1 MTDEPQTPNPRV
13 ETNASGHLIRLGR
26 DFDHAQHDKNH
37 RNRNPDDYQRGLEA
51 MREMTFDDDV
61 DGDTYEEHCEFE
73 SRRSGLFVR
82 TNRELF

>member
-26 DFDHAQHDKNH
+26 DFDEAQFDPKH
-37 RNRNPDDYQRGLEA
+37 RERGMEIL
-51 MREMTFDDDV
+51 REMTFDDDV
-61 DGDTYEEHCEFE
+61 DGDDYETHTEFE
-73 SRRSGLFVR
+73 SRRTGFFQR